1 MTSAA
6 VRRHTAPLVTT
17 TSIKDP
23 SFKLSLSTK
32 QYQTFYKP
40 DALPVTQPTVSKHS
54 PSLCFNGH
62 FPGGPRL
69 ASTRMSPFWILL
81 VLRVME
87 VLVTTGAI
95 RHAMLQSK
103 CHQQANT
110 QFLQTGCPSCHLN
123 SVKALKALMQA
134 KWYFKFI
141 ELHYVG

>member
-110 QFLQTGCPSCHLN
+110 QFFADRMSFLSPKQCQSTEGIDASEMVFQIH
-123 SVKALKALMQA
+123 
-134 KWYFKFI
+134 
-141 ELHYVG
+141 